1 MMALVNLKT
10 ILDDAKR
17 NKYAVGAF
25 DVSNNDMA
33 IAVLEVAE
41 ELKAPVILM
50 GLKADLEGDK
60 LEYWTKSLQAMARKA
75 RVPVCLHLD
84 HATDVGFIK
93 KCIDNGFTSVMFDGS
108 ILPIEDNIRKTKEV
122 VEYAHKFNVS
132 VEAELGHVGD
142 GIVGNSETGV
152 KKKNTDEYDNPDDFL
167 TDPDEMEYF
176 IKNTG
181 VDALAV
187 AVGTAHGIYVK
198 EPKLHFDRLDIL
210 NKKSSVPMVMHGGSG
225 TPDEA
230 IRKSVKLGIC
240 KLNIFSE
247 MLTAFFTTLKE
258 DLNHSKHMAIWPC
271 TAYAE
276 PLKAM
281 KKVVRDKMIL
291 LSSEGKAK

>member
-1 MMALVNLKT
+1 MALVNLKT
-10 ILDDAKR
+10 ILEDARK

-25 DVSNNDMA
+25 DVSNLDMA
-33 IAVLEVAE
+33 MAVVEVAE

-50 GLKADLEGDK
+50 GLKVDLEGDR
-60 LEYWTKSLQAMARKA
+60 LTYWTKTLSAMAKKA
-75 RVPVCLHLD
+75 QVPVCLHLD
-84 HATDVGFIK
+84 HATDLDFIK

-108 ILPIEDNIRKTKEV
+108 ILPLEKNIELTRKV
-122 VEYAHKFNVS
+122 VEYAHKFDVS

-142 GIVGNSETGV
+142 GIVGNSETGI
-152 KKKNTDEYDNPDDFL
+152 KKEKTDVYDNPDDFL
-167 TDPDEMEYF
+167 TDPSEMEYF
-176 IKNTG
+176 IQKTG

-198 EPKLHFDRLDIL
+198 EPKLHFDRLAVL
-210 NKKSSVPMVMHGGSG
+210 NEKSSVPMVMHGGSG

-230 IRKSVKLGIC
+230 IKKSVALGIC

-258 DLNHSKHMAIWPC
+258 ELNQKEHMAVWPC

-281 KKVVRDKMIL
+281 KQVVREKMLL
-291 LSSEGKAK
+291 LSSDGKAK